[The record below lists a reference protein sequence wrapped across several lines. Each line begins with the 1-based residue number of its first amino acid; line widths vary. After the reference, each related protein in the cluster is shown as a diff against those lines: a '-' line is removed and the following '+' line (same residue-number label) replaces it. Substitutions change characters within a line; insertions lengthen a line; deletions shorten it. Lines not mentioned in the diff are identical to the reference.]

1 MAKAAHCAVC
11 GANVYVNDDGTCP
24 QGHGAE
30 SLSNFY
36 EAPDL
41 TPADHAQLD
50 ATGPMTK
57 NKSNRTLLI
66 VGIIVAVIIMCGIG
80 TCVAGV
86 AGLSAFSSAIEESAS
101 SVESSLT
108 TDVTS
113 DIESDANS
121 LMPGVDLQ
129 SELYSL
135 TDYFYP
141 GFEPTG
147 YYLLGDAA
155 VEPVEFQ
162 IIIAATDIPDFQ
174 MAFTAFRSEETAPTT
189 DDAAWVYSADSGAVW
204 ERAGIDDAALS
215 LYDLAGAEPI
225 LTTAESAQL
234 MADFAAE
241 HAASVVTVFEMGS
254 PTTLILYGIDES
266 ELEDWDGQS
275 TSFTSEWSLQSG
287 TWTETSFVGV
297 TQ

>member
-1 MAKAAHCAVC
+1 MAKAAYCAVC

-30 SLSNFY
+30 SLSNYY

-50 ATGPMTK
+50 ATGPATK
-57 NKSNRTLLI
+57 SKSNRTLLI
-66 VGIIVAVIIMCGIG
+66 VGIIIAVIVMCGIG

-101 SVESSLT
+101 SVEESVT
-108 TDVTS
+108 ADVTG
-113 DIESDANS
+113 DVQSDANS

-162 IIIAATDIPDFQ
+162 VIIAATEIPDFQ
-174 MAFTAFRSEETAPTT
+174 MAFTAFRTIDTDPTSN
-189 DDAAWVYSADSGAVW
+189 DAAWVYTADSGASW
-204 ERAGIDDAALS
+204 ERAGVDDAALS

-225 LTTAESAQL
+225 LTAAESSQL

-241 HAASVVTVFEMGS
+241 HAASIVTVFEMGS
-254 PTTLILYGIDES
+254 PTTLILYGIDEG
-266 ELEDWDGQS
+266 ELEDWDGAS

>member
-1 MAKAAHCAVC
+1 MAKAAYCALC

-24 QGHGAE
+24 QGHGPE
-30 SLSNFY
+30 NLSNYY

-50 ATGPMTK
+50 ATGPATK

-66 VGIIVAVIIMCGIG
+66 VGIIVAIILLCGIG
-80 TCVAGV
+80 ACVAGV
-86 AGLSAFSSAIEESAS
+86 AGLSAFTSAIEESAS
-101 SVESSLT
+101 SVEESVT
-108 TDVTS
+108 ADVTS
-113 DIESDANS
+113 DVESDANS

-129 SELYSL
+129 TELYGL

-162 IIIAATDIPDFQ
+162 VIIAATEIPDFQ
-174 MAFTAFRSEETAPTT
+174 MAFTAFRTDQTAPTT
-189 DDAAWVYSADSGAVW
+189 DDAAWVYSADSGAAW
-204 ERAGIDDAALS
+204 ERAGVDDAALS
-215 LYDLAGAEPI
+215 LYEFAGAEPV
-225 LTTAESAQL
+225 LTAQESSQL
-234 MADFAAE
+234 MAEFAAD
-241 HAASVVTVFEMGS
+241 HAGSIVTVFEMGS
-254 PTTLILYGIDES
+254 PTSLILYGISES
-266 ELEDWDGQS
+266 ELADWDGTS
-275 TSFTSEWSLQSG
+275 TSFTSEWALQSG
-287 TWTETSFVGV
+287 AWTETSFVGV